1 MWFCGGE
8 IHLTL
13 FNIHKW
19 VSLTLLDRVLRTL
32 FSEHFRLIFIHF
44 LILYRFIRHDVAW
57 TFFLIVFMIKISFDR
72 LIDDFISVKFEI
84 KKNSVFIFYFNF
96 TDHFLKFFFLDLIFN
111 LWFELII
118 LQNRI
123 KIVVLRYYVREIV
136 LIYFLP
142 FRILNAWAFWVFVR

>member
-32 FSEHFRLIFIHF
+32 LSKHFRLSFIHF
-44 LILYRFIRHDVAW
+44 LIFYRFILHDLAW

-72 LIDDFISVKFEI
+72 LINNFISVKFEI
-84 KKNSVFIFYFNF
+84 KKNSAFIFHFNF
-96 TDHFLKFFFLDLIFN
+96 TDHFIKFFFLDLIFN

-123 KIVVLRYYVREIV
+123 KIVVLRYDVREIV
-136 LIYFLP
+136 LI
-142 FRILNAWAFWVFVR
+142 